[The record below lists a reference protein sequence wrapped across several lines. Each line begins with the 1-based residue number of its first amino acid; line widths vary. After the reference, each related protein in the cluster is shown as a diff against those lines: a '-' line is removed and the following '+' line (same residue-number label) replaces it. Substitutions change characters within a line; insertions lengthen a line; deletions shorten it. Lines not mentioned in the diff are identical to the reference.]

1 MTGLIML
8 AITTVWLSLQAAVV
22 AGMRLMHNNKNTS
35 QLSTDT
41 P

>member
-1 MTGLIML
+1 ML
-8 AITTVWLSLQAAVV
+8 AITTIWLLLQAAAVAAVV